1 MNNYFRKRPK
11 GPPLSPV
18 TAARQG
24 RISQLAFAV
33 LGRDEALLFLNSDNA
48 TLGARPIDLA
58 VESEEGCVSVE
69 AELNRLKS

>member
-11 GPPLSPV
+11 GPPLSRE

-48 TLGARPIDLA
+48 VLGARPIDLA
-58 VESEEGCVSVE
+58 VESEEGCLAVE
-69 AELNRLKS
+69 AELNRQKV